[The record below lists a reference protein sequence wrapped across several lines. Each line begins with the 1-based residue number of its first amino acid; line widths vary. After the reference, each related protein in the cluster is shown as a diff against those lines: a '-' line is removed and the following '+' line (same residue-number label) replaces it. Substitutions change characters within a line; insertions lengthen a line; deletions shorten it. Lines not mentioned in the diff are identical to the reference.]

1 MTFKQF
7 LQILNARRLALAAV
21 FFTIVITALIL
32 SLVLPKQYTAE
43 AVIAIDTVK
52 IDPISNMPMSGQ
64 LVPSYLATQVD
75 ILASHQTALKVV
87 ELLKLDSF
95 AEAREQ
101 FEDEAKGKG
110 DIRDWLADNLLKNLD
125 VKPSR
130 ESNAISLQYTS
141 PDPAFAST
149 LANTFVEAYKQVIIE
164 IRASSAQ
171 QNSIFFQQ
179 QMTSLQQKLEAAQKK
194 LADYQQSQGIVA
206 TDERMDIETQK
217 LAEISSQLVNAQAQ
231 RIDAVSR
238 QQQGKDVAPD
248 VLNNPLI
255 QQLKGQLAQQEANFK
270 QLAAKEGPNHPQYK
284 QAQAELSATK
294 AQLSALINQYSKGLT
309 NTAENAQQRLD
320 NLQQA
325 LIEQKG
331 KVLALKAQRA
341 ELDILQRGVD
351 NAQRIYDLAMQK
363 LAESAMESSSD
374 ATNVAVLKAAPE
386 PIKHSKPKLLINLIL
401 ACFLGSLLGVSFA
414 LLLELQDRR
423 IRTAAD
429 IEQLLKVP
437 MLADLSGENS
447 SKAIFKNRGRRS
459 LSARA

>member
-1 MTFKQF
+1 MTFQQF
-7 LQILNARRLALAAV
+7 LQILKARRLALVAV
-21 FFTIVITALIL
+21 FLTVVVTALIV

-52 IDPISNMPMSGQ
+52 LDPISNMSMAGQ
-64 LVPSYLATQVD
+64 SIPGYLATQVD
-75 ILASHQTALKVV
+75 IITSHQTALKVV

-101 FEDEAKGKG
+101 FQDEAKGKG

-130 ESNAISLQYTS
+130 DSNAISLQYTS
-141 PDPAFAST
+141 ADPAFAST

-179 QMTSLQQKLEAAQKK
+179 QLTALQDKLELAQKK
-194 LADYQQSQGIVA
+194 LSDYQQAQGIVA
-206 TDERMDIETQK
+206 TDERLDIETQK

-231 RIDAVSR
+231 SIDAASR
-238 QQQGKDVAPD
+238 QQQGKEVAPD

-255 QQLKGQLAQQEANFK
+255 QQLKGQLAQQEASFK
-270 QLAAKEGPNHPQYK
+270 QIAAKEGPNHPQYK
-284 QAQAELSATK
+284 QAQAELGATR
-294 AQLSALINQYSKGLT
+294 AQLANLIRQYTTGLT
-309 NTAENAQQRLD
+309 NSADNAQQRLD
-320 NLQQA
+320 NLHKA
-325 LIEQKG
+325 LAEQKG

-341 ELDILQRGVD
+341 DLDILQRSVD
-351 NAQRIYDLAMQK
+351 SAQQVFELAMQK
-363 LAESAMESSSD
+363 LAESAMESNSN

-386 PIKHSKPKLLINLIL
+386 PIRHSKPKTLINLIL
-401 ACFLGSLLGVSFA
+401 ACFLGVLLAVGFA

-423 IRTAAD
+423 IRSAAD
-429 IEQLLKVP
+429 IEQLLNVP
-437 MLADLSGENS
+437 MLGDLSGENS
-447 SKAIFKNRGRRS
+447 SKAIFKNRGRRNRV
-459 LSARA
+459 ATA